1 MNRRISKPTQMDDKI
16 DWGWS
21 NSPILLP
28 LAYEHREWNSIYSA
42 FITAE
47 YSGSKVIAFHVKTE
61 VDDKVIR
68 EKSLKSIDDFASCF
82 NVNYE
87 IKETRDLVPSKDIA
101 KISDSIASAAKD
113 YECQAIVMSAYK
125 EGFFRKFFGRISDR
139 VARKADCDV
148 VLVETPRAGMSIP
161 KQMKKIMVPIL
172 KDRFSPAPLILA
184 AAFTS
189 SASIPYCELIVARI
203 VNMPLTT
210 SMDAIESTKFFRRVE
225 GAFSQKIAVAISSLG
240 RLFSLRLL
248 AVRDVGVDV
257 AEYAKET
264 EVGIIIMESNKP
276 SRLGPMMTKEEY
288 AIVERAPCITLVV
301 FPAKKVLL

>member
-1 MNRRISKPTQMDDKI
+1 MDDKI
-16 DWGWS
+16 EWGWS

-61 VDDKVIR
+61 LDNRSIK
-68 EKSLKSIDDFASCF
+68 EESLKNVSEFASCF
-82 NVNYE
+82 NVKYE
-87 IKETRDLVPSKDIA
+87 IKETKDLVSSNDIA
-101 KISDSIASAAKD
+101 KISDEIASAAK
-113 YECQAIVMSAYK
+113 EHKCQAIVMSAYK

-139 VARKADCDV
+139 VARKADRDV
-148 VLVETPRAGMSIP
+148 VLVETPRENMALP
-161 KQMKKIMVPIL
+161 EQMKKIMIPIL

-189 SASIPYCELIVARI
+189 SASIPYCELIVTRV

-240 RLFSLRLL
+240 RLFSPRLL
-248 AVRDVGVDV
+248 AVRDLGVDV

-264 EVGIIIMESNKP
+264 EVDMIIMESNKP
-276 SRLGPMMTKEEY
+276 GRLGPMMTREEY
-288 AIVERAPCITLVV
+288 AIAERAPCITLVI
-301 FPAKKVLL
+301 FPAKKSFYS

>member
-1 MNRRISKPTQMDDKI
+1 MDDKI
-16 DWGWS
+16 EWGWS

-61 VDDKVIR
+61 LDNRSIK
-68 EKSLKSIDDFASCF
+68 EESLKNVSEFASCF
-82 NVNYE
+82 NVKYE
-87 IKETRDLVPSKDIA
+87 IKETKDLVSSNDIA
-101 KISDSIASAAKD
+101 KISDEIASAAKE

-125 EGFFRKFFGRISDR
+125 EGFVRKFFGRISDR
-139 VARKADCDV
+139 VARKADRDV
-148 VLVETPRAGMSIP
+148 VLVETPRENMALP
-161 KQMKKIMVPIL
+161 EQMKKIMIPIL

-189 SASIPYCELIVARI
+189 SASIPYCELIVTRV

-240 RLFSLRLL
+240 RLFSPRLL
-248 AVRDVGVDV
+248 AVRDLGVDV

-264 EVGIIIMESNKP
+264 EVDMIIMESNKP
-276 SRLGPMMTKEEY
+276 GRLGPMMTREEY
-288 AIVERAPCITLVV
+288 AIAERAPCITLVI
-301 FPAKKVLL
+301 FPAKKSFYS